1 MSKFAIFNEGLNND
15 LSRGVDNEIS
25 QTFTTITTTTTVLE
39 SRIQDLE
46 TQLSDVIRLLN
57 LLLGVSLSPSQGETS
72 FTEGNNTPAEY

>member
-15 LSRGVDNEIS
+15 LSRGVDNEIT

-39 SRIQDLE
+39 SRILDLE

-57 LLLGVSLSPSQGETS
+57 LLLGTS
-72 FTEGNNTPAEY
+72 DIIMPNPPADH

>member
-39 SRIQDLE
+39 SRILDLE

-57 LLLGVSLSPSQGETS
+57 LLLGVSPPP
-72 FTEGNNTPAEY
+72 NTPADY